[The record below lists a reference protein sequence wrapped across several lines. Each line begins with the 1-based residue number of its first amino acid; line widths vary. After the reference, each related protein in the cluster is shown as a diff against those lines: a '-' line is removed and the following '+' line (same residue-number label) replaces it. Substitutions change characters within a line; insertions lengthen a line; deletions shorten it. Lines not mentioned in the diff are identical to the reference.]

1 MSVSSPAP
9 ARLRA
14 ARVLRVHG
22 VRGEVRVEPLGGD
35 LERFPPGTRLYVEGK
50 NRSVSVRSARSGND
64 NTLLLG
70 FSEIDT
76 PESARQLLGT
86 YLCVD
91 AGAARRLGD
100 NEWFVW
106 QLVGLDAITPEGEV
120 LGDVVDVEPASG
132 NDVLV
137 VRTANG
143 MRRFP
148 MVRDFV
154 ADVSLDSG
162 RVTVTPWPE
171 DEA

>member
-1 MSVSSPAP
+1 MSVTSPPP

-22 VRGEVRVEPLGGD
+22 VRGEVRAESLGGD
-35 LERFPPGTRLYVEGK
+35 IERFAPGTQLHVEGK
-50 NRSVSVRSARSGND
+50 NRSVSVRSARAGND

-76 PESARQLLGT
+76 PESARQLVGA

-106 QLVGLDAITPEGEV
+106 QLVGLNAVTPEGEL

-137 VRTANG
+137 VRTATG

-148 MVRDFV
+148 MVRDFIT
-154 ADVSLDSG
+154 DVSVDN
-162 RVTVTPWPE
+162 RCVTVTPWPE

>member
-1 MSVSSPAP
+1 VSVTSPPP

-14 ARVLRVHG
+14 ARVLRAHG
-22 VRGEVRVEPLGGD
+22 VQGEVRVESLGGD
-35 LERFPPGTRLYVEGK
+35 IERFTPGTRLQVEGQ
-50 NRSVSVRSARSGND
+50 NRIVSVRSARAGND
-64 NTLLLG
+64 NTMLLG

-76 PESARQLLGT
+76 PESARQLVGA

-91 AGAARRLGD
+91 PGSARRLGD

-106 QLVGLDAITPEGEV
+106 QLVGLNAVTPEGEL
-120 LGDVVDVEPASG
+120 LGDVVDVEPATG

-137 VRTANG
+137 VRTSRG

-154 ADVSLDSG
+154 TDVSIDAG
-162 RVTVTPWPE
+162 RVIVTPWPE